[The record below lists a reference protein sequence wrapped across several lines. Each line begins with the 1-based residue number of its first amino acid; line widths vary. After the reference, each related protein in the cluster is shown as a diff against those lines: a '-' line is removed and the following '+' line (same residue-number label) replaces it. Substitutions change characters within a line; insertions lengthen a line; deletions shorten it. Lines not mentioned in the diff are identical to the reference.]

1 MDIYSLYVF
10 IVSELDLVY
19 YWFDSFESIVL
30 YETNWR
36 VP

>member
-1 MDIYSLYVF
+1 MLMYTFL
-10 IVSELDLVY
+10 VSELDLVH
-19 YWFDSFESIVL
+19 YWYDSFESIVL